1 MCIRD
6 SVKPGLAATYVI
18 TIIATWNEYLF
29 ALFLSTANTQTMP
42 ILVASQL
49 TVQGTQWWTMSVV
62 ILIMVL
68 PVVAVAIFLQRFVIS
83 GLLGGSV
90 KG

>member
-1 MCIRD
+1 
-6 SVKPGLAATYVI
+6 
-18 TIIATWNEYLF
+18 
-29 ALFLSTANTQTMP
+29 
-42 ILVASQL
+42 VASQL

-68 PVVAVAIFLQRFVIS
+68 PVIAVAIFLQRFVIS